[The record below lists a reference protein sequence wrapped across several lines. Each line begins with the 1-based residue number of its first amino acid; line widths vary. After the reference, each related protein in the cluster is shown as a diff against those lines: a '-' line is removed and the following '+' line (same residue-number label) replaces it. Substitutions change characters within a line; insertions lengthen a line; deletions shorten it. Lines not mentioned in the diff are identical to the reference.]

1 MPAAFTAALQDKRT
15 AQAVLFF
22 ANKVTQ
28 IPVQSAWILGHFLF
42 LGTFWRIL
50 NLALR
55 PCWRGHCM
63 KTTFLISWMTL
74 ACATSALAQD
84 RIYRCGNEYTNTVTE
99 AQAKNCK
106 LVSGGNVT
114 VVQSAKPAASAGVK
128 VASSGGGAAAP
139 RIDSSD
145 QRAKD
150 SDARLILEA
159 ELKKAEAR
167 QIELVKEYN
176 NGEPE
181 KLGPEARNHQKYL
194 DRVAELKAAI
204 ARNESDIAGIR
215 RELGRVPASNAP
227 LASVK

>member
-1 MPAAFTAALQDKRT
+1 MKSTLLIYLLTA
-15 AQAVLFF
+15 
-22 ANKVTQ
+22 
-28 IPVQSAWILGHFLF
+28 
-42 LGTFWRIL
+42 GTVS
-50 NLALR
+50 
-55 PCWRGHCM
+55 G
-63 KTTFLISWMTL
+63 
-74 ACATSALAQD
+74 ALAQE

-99 AQAKNCK
+99 AQAKTCK

-114 VVQSAKPAASAGVK
+114 VVQGQRPATPAAAPATK
-128 VASSGGGAAAP
+128 VVAAPSSAP
-139 RIDSSD
+139 RIDTAD

-167 QIELVKEYN
+167 QIELSKEYN

-194 DRVAELKAAI
+194 DRVAELKAAL

-215 RELGRVPASNAP
+215 RELGRLPASG
-227 LASVK
+227 SK